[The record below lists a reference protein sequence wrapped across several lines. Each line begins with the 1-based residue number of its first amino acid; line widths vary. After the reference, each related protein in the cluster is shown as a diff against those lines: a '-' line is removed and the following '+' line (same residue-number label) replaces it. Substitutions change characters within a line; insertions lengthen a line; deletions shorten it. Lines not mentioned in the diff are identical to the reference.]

1 MIKVFKVPALAC
13 RCEEE
18 GKKERKTERKC
29 ELDVVVVGVVKY
41 RKKDDTKG
49 DEL

>member
-18 GKKERKTERKC
+18 GKKERKC

-41 RKKDDTKG
+41 REKDDTKR